1 MAIGLDKD
9 CSKGRVYFSDISSKH
24 ITSVKYDGSDRQPFI
39 TEDIISPEGVAVDW
53 ISRRLYWTDSS
64 KDTIEVA
71 DLDNPKSRAVIVRK
85 HLVNPRGIA
94 VDPRQK

>member
-9 CSKGRVYFSDISSKH
+9 CTKGRVYFSDITSKH
-24 ITSVKYDGSDRQPFI
+24 IMSVKYDGSDRQPFI
-39 TEDIISPEGVAVDW
+39 TENIISPEGVAVDW

-71 DLDNPKSRAVIVRK
+71 DLDNPNSRAVIVRK

-94 VDPRQK
+94 VDPGQK